1 MALCLSIVLLLSQS
15 TFAQVCGIPTLSAQC
30 PTFTSLN
37 VCTPDTRTLNYE
49 RSGYQGY
56 CDLAPPSAPGTAL
69 QDPPYPTFDSMYD
82 ACQGFCG
89 STPVPVVVGSAGFG
103 VDLESAASVCLD
115 PNLLGSPYDRSRHDR
130 CTENATALSLMSD
143 ATAGFLAELRIF
155 SYAVLNYKANTLNH
169 MEAIKQR
176 LQSQETVRAITAAER
191 SEKAETIRAIYADLV
206 STSPGTTI
214 LKQASESL
222 SRSAVNMNII
232 VQEQL
237 TTFRHFTE
245 QCNLYFPKTPAFLS
259 DMCTKSGNECPEVDT
274 AEHVSCCCLV
284 NPIATVNEFDASA
297 PPPSPTTASTATDHG
312 INRRRNAVVGD
323 GATDVCAQAFLQSEP
338 SVKTTIATIESYPQ
352 QQSLPA
358 AQRLPQTY
366 AADLRS
372 KYPEY
377 YSSITEYYSELS
389 SGNPCFPS
397 QATVILESGRTV
409 PMTYLSTGDRIL
421 AARNDGTLYHDT
433 VSRFSL
439 AQPNVSAAFVSLQ
452 TDGGLGHKELSLT
465 ETHHLP
471 VGQSM
476 TIKPASEVEIGET
489 VWVVADVSLPL
500 APQKVTSI
508 NIIVAD
514 GLHNPLLVHGG
525 MPIVDGVATSF
536 NVQPI
541 VTFDSYA
548 VPIVEALC
556 VATDTCDFMRKVIV
570 AIECAAK
577 HAVHINPTC
586 KTFHYID
593 GIIMGSATAVDVAT
607 LAAGTLAVAAAT
619 AWSLHTRK

>member
-30 PTFTSLN
+30 PTFTSSLN
-37 VCTPDTRTLNYE
+37 MCTPDTRTLNYE

-69 QDPPYPTFDSMYD
+69 QDPPYPTLDSMYD

-169 MEAIKQR
+169 IEAIKQR

-191 SEKAETIRAIYADLV
+191 SEKAERIRAIYADLV
-206 STSPGTTI
+206 STSPGTAI

-222 SRSAVNMNII
+222 SRSAVNMNTI

-245 QCNLYFPKTPAFLS
+245 QCNLFFPKTPAFLS

-297 PPPSPTTASTATDHG
+297 PPPSPTTASSAG
-312 INRRRNAVVGD
+312 P
-323 GATDVCAQAFLQSEP
+323 TDVCAQAFVQSEP

-377 YSSITEYYSELS
+377 YR

-397 QATVILESGRTV
+397 QATVTLESGRTV
-409 PMTYLSTGDRIL
+409 PVTSLSTGDRIL

-439 AQPNVSAAFVSLQ
+439 AQSNVSAAFVSLQ

-465 ETHHLP
+465 KTHHLP

-489 VWVVADVSLPL
+489 VWVVADLSLPL

-577 HAVHINPTC
+577 HTVHINPTC

-593 GIIMGSATAVDVAT
+593 GIIMGSETAVDVAA

-619 AWSLHTRK
+619 AWSLHARK